1 MLGLWLATKFF
12 IMIEELELIYDE
24 FKSSNEK
31 SLNHFESE
39 LIKIRAGK
47 ASPSMLQGVMV
58 EYYGSMTPIQQVANV
73 NTMDARTIVV
83 QPWEKNMLNDI
94 AKGIMNANLGL
105 NPQNNGE
112 QLLIAVP
119 PLTEERRRDLVKRA
133 KAEAE
138 NAKVG
143 IRNHRKDSLDMIKDL
158 KKDGLSEDME
168 KDAEEEIQKITNSF
182 IKKIEDLLEIKEKDI
197 MTV

>member
-1 MLGLWLATKFF
+1 MT
-12 IMIEELELIYDE
+12 EELELIYDE
-24 FKSSNEK
+24 FRTSNEK
-31 SLNHFESE
+31 SLNHLESE

-133 KAEAE
+133 KAESE

-143 IRNHRKDSLDMIKDL
+143 IRNHRKDALDMIKDL

-168 KDAEEEIQKITNSF
+168 KVAEEEIQKITNSF
-182 IKKIEDLLEIKEKDI
+182 IKKVDDLLEIKEKDI